1 MKRVALFVALGL
13 LAMSGTAT
21 SQAAAAEPRLKL
33 EVVGPAKAPAI
44 GEEIKL
50 EVVLSTDGDQTYE
63 FQLGA
68 FPQAFGIYLLGPWG
82 ALQPDP
88 AKVLPQNWM
97 HQEHGPAA
105 RIRVAMGKPYRTT
118 VKLSDYFQVAD
129 AAQFKPGAY
138 QVNVKFYDIGL
149 KMSAPIDS
157 GAVRFELAPKK

>member
-1 MKRVALFVALGL
+1 MKGVAPFIALGL
-13 LAMSGTAT
+13 LAMSGTAA
-21 SQAAAAEPRLKL
+21 SRAAAAEPRLKL
-33 EVVGPAKAPAI
+33 EVIGPAKAPAI

-68 FPQAFGIYLLGPWG
+68 FPQDFGVYLLGPWG
-82 ALQPDP
+82 AIQPD
-88 AKVLPQNWM
+88 KVLPQNWM

-105 RIRVAMGKPYRTT
+105 RISVAKGKPYRTT
-118 VKLSDYFQVAD
+118 LKLSDYFLVVD
-129 AAQFKPGAY
+129 AAQFKPGIY